1 MSGLSKHAIKYGLCW
16 ESDHTHRSFNLYD
29 PYGDAKHI
37 ATINNLS
44 PEKLRGRDPD
54 NALLLAKLLAAAP
67 LMQDVLKDVLHA
79 LKQEKSEYY
88 LELIKRVEEAIM
100 RSGFSS

>member
-1 MSGLSKHAIKYGLCW
+1 MSGLSKYAIKHGLCW
-16 ESDHTHRSFNLYD
+16 ESDHTHQSYNLYD

-44 PEKLRGRDPD
+44 PEKLRERDTD

-67 LMQDVLKDVLHA
+67 LMQDVLKDVLYT
-79 LKQEKSEYY
+79 LRKELSETN
-88 LELIKRVEEAIM
+88 LELIKRVGDALSK
-100 RSGFSS
+100 SGYQG